1 MLLAMKDAMSNY
13 FKVRREYF
21 EKGLDFLFKTSY
33 NENVQSIIYQGEMDE
48 DEEIL
53 WNPVQKN
60 NHSDIKPLEER
71 FHIKFHSSIDCY
83 FNSYWFA
90 ELDGFMDGHYITLE
104 AVLPNIELD
113 TFERNL
119 KGYKRNHDKLDKVP
133 IGIEGNGLVVV
144 IHNISGKIELED
156 FERGCFKEIAN
167 SLEDLISSLRLQ
179 R

>member
-1 MLLAMKDAMSNY
+1 
-13 FKVRREYF
+13 
-21 EKGLDFLFKTSY
+21 
-33 NENVQSIIYQGEMDE
+33 MD
-48 DEEIL
+48 
-53 WNPVQKN
+53 
-60 NHSDIKPLEER
+60 S
-71 FHIKFHSSIDCY
+71 
-83 FNSYWFA
+83 
-90 ELDGFMDGHYITLE
+90 HYLMLE

-119 KGYKRNHDKLDKVP
+119 KGYKINHDKLDKVP

-144 IHNISGKIELED
+144 INNISGKIELED

>member
-1 MLLAMKDAMSNY
+1 MKDAMSNY

-21 EKGLDFLFKTSY
+21 EKGLDFLFKTTY
-33 NENVQSIIYQGEMDE
+33 NENVQSMIYQGEVDE

-71 FHIKFHSSIDCY
+71 FHITFHSSIDCY

-90 ELDGFMDGHYITLE
+90 ELDGFLDSHYITLE
-104 AVLPNIELD
+104 AVLPNVELD

-119 KGYKRNHDKLDKVP
+119 KGYKINHNKLDKVP

-144 IHNISGKIELED
+144 IDNLSGKIELED
-156 FERGCFKEIAN
+156 FERGCLKEIAK